1 MDLVARIVRERRRM
15 KNNNV
20 GAYDAAIAISV
31 FIVFLVF
38 KLTGVI
44 NWHWVW
50 VVSPLWIWVAWTILQ
65 VVVIIPLIYKIV
77 MHHAKRKAAKYERSE
92 KTE

>member
-1 MDLVARIVRERRRM
+1 M
-15 KNNNV
+15 NNDKQ
-20 GAYDAAIAISV
+20 ASPADATIALSV

-50 VVSPLWIWVAWTILQ
+50 VVSPLWIWVAWIIIQ
-65 VVVIIPLIYKIV
+65 YVVLTPIIMRIIRKHAYK
-77 MHHAKRKAAKYERSE
+77 KAQKLKEADRNE
-92 KTE
+92 KS